1 MLIIFSE
8 RLNKYEKY
16 RVIQKLQNN
25 LVYNENIK
33 SYLIYQVRF

>member
-33 SYLIYQVRF
+33 SYLIYQVHF